1 MLEPV
6 SRLASLPFFYG
17 WVVVA
22 VAFVT
27 MAVGVNS
34 RTAFSLLLPP
44 ILAEFGWSR
53 AVVSGI
59 FSAGFIASTLISPL
73 TGMLMD
79 RFGPRW
85 LMPAG
90 AIVASAGLTLATI
103 ATQPWHFYATLG
115 ALSVSGSV
123 VISYIGHS
131 LFLPNWFARRR
142 GLAIGIAFSGVGVGS
157 ITLFPW
163 LQILIGGAG
172 WRQACWALAALLIV
186 AVIPLNIV
194 LQRKRPED
202 IGLAPDGDATPP
214 AQETAPAPDNVVDP
228 AWAAID
234 WTVARAVRTTRFW
247 WLSVGFFC
255 ALFAWYAVQVHQTK
269 ILAEAGF
276 DAGLAAYALGLVGLT
291 GVVGQIGIGY
301 FSDRAGREWAWT
313 VSLTGFIFCYLLLLL
328 IDRFPTPVLVY
339 LMVASQGVFGYGL
352 ASVFGAISVELFQ
365 GRNHGAIFGTLG
377 IASMFGGAAGPWV
390 FGLIY
395 DWNGAYTHAFWL
407 AVAVCLLSVLAIWRA
422 APRKVRLVAGRVRNQ
437 NQ

>member
-1 MLEPV
+1 MPQPV
-6 SRLASLPFFYG
+6 SRLARLPFYYG
-17 WVVVA
+17 WVVIG

-90 AIVASAGLTLATI
+90 AIVASAGLTLATF
-103 ATQPWHFYATLG
+103 ATEPWHFYATLG
-115 ALSVSGSV
+115 AMSVSGSV

-131 LFLPNWFARRR
+131 LFLPNWFVRRR

-163 LQILIGGAG
+163 LQSLIDDVG
-172 WRQACWALAALLIV
+172 WRQACWALAGLLIV
-186 AVIPLNIV
+186 AVIPLNV
-194 LQRKRPED
+194 LLQRKRPED
-202 IGLAPDGDATPP
+202 MGLLPDGNSAPRERDDAPL
-214 AQETAPAPDNVVDP
+214 PDNIVDA
-228 AWAAID
+228 AWVAVE
-234 WTVARAVRTTRFW
+234 WTVARAMRTARFW
-247 WLSVGFFC
+247 WLSAGLFC
-255 ALFAWYAVQVHQTK
+255 ALFVWYAVQVHQTK
-269 ILAEAGF
+269 ILVEAGF
-276 DAGLAAYALGLVGLT
+276 DVGLAAYALGLVGLT
-291 GVVGQIGIGY
+291 GIVGQIGVGY

-313 VSLTGFIFCYLLLLL
+313 VSLAGFLLCYALLLA
-328 IDRFPTPVLVY
+328 IERFPSPMLVY

-352 ASVFGAISVELFQ
+352 ASVFGAISIELFQ

-377 IASMFGGAAGPWV
+377 VFSMFGGATGPWA
-390 FGLIY
+390 FGAIY
-395 DWNGAYTHAFWL
+395 DWSGSYTYAFWL
-407 AVAVCLLSVLAIWRA
+407 AIVLCVVSMVAIWRA
-422 APRKVRLVAGRVRNQ
+422 APRKVRLVAGRV
-437 NQ
+437 